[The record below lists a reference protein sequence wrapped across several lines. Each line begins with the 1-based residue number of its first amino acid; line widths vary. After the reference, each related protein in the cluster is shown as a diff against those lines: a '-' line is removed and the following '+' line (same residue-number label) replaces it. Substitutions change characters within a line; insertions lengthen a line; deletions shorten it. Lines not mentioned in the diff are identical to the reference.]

1 MEEKKSEL
9 LIKISVDTTELDAA
23 IEKIKLL
30 NSLYQEKNIMKI
42 LSTVQQTKERLKEIE
57 VDQFANECGEA
68 FNTVGFGIH
77 FLDAF
82 KHSVLKDCTV
92 CFV

>member
-9 LIKISVDTTELDAA
+9 LIKISVDTTELDVA

-42 LSTVQQTKERLKEIE
+42 LSTAQQTKERLKEID
-57 VDQFANECGEA
+57 VDQFANELV
-68 FNTVGFGIH
+68 NRLKNS
-77 FLDAF
+77 LDL
-82 KHSVLKDCTV
+82 SSRILEE
-92 CFV
+92 

>member
-30 NSLYQEKNIMKI
+30 NSLCQEKNIMKI
-42 LSTVQQTKERLKEIE
+42 LSTVQQTKERLKEID
-57 VDQFANECGEA
+57 VDQFANELV
-68 FNTVGFGIH
+68 NRLKNS
-77 FLDAF
+77 LDL
-82 KHSVLKDCTV
+82 SSRILEE
-92 CFV
+92 

>member
-30 NSLYQEKNIMKI
+30 NSLCQEKNIMKI
-42 LSTVQQTKERLKEIE
+42 LSTAQQTKERLKEID
-57 VDQFANECGEA
+57 VDQFANELV
-68 FNTVGFGIH
+68 NRLKNS
-77 FLDAF
+77 LDLSS
-82 KHSVLKDCTV
+82 HILEE
-92 CFV
+92 

>member
-9 LIKISVDTTELDAA
+9 LIKISVDTTELDVA

-57 VDQFANECGEA
+57 VDQFANELV
-68 FNTVGFGIH
+68 NRLKNS
-77 FLDAF
+77 LDL
-82 KHSVLKDCTV
+82 SSRILEE
-92 CFV
+92 

>member
-42 LSTVQQTKERLKEIE
+42 LSTAQQTKERLKEID
-57 VDQFANECGEA
+57 VDQFANELV
-68 FNTVGFGIH
+68 NRLKNS
-77 FLDAF
+77 LDL
-82 KHSVLKDCTV
+82 SSRILEE
-92 CFV
+92 

>member
-1 MEEKKSEL
+1 MRKMEEKKSEL

-42 LSTVQQTKERLKEIE
+42 LSTAQQTKERLKEID
-57 VDQFANECGEA
+57 VDQFANELV
-68 FNTVGFGIH
+68 NRLKNS
-77 FLDAF
+77 LDL
-82 KHSVLKDCTV
+82 SSRILEE
-92 CFV
+92 

>member
-42 LSTVQQTKERLKEIE
+42 LSNVQQTKERLKEIE
-57 VDQFANECGEA
+57 VDQFANELV
-68 FNTVGFGIH
+68 NRLKNS
-77 FLDAF
+77 LDL
-82 KHSVLKDCTV
+82 SSRILEE
-92 CFV
+92 

>member
-42 LSTVQQTKERLKEIE
+42 LSTAQQTKERLKEID
-57 VDQFANECGEA
+57 VDQFANELVKLEGWA
-68 FNTVGFGIH
+68 L
-77 FLDAF
+77 FLRRLLF
-82 KHSVLKDCTV
+82 IRNINRRIEL
-92 CFV
+92 F

>member
-42 LSTVQQTKERLKEIE
+42 LSTVQQTKERLKEID
-57 VDQFANECGEA
+57 VDQFANELV
-68 FNTVGFGIH
+68 NRLKNS
-77 FLDAF
+77 LDL
-82 KHSVLKDCTV
+82 SSRILEE
-92 CFV
+92 

>member
-9 LIKISVDTTELDAA
+9 LIKISVDTTELDVA

-42 LSTVQQTKERLKEIE
+42 LSTDQQTKERLKEID
-57 VDQFANECGEA
+57 VDQFANELV
-68 FNTVGFGIH
+68 NRLKNS
-77 FLDAF
+77 LDL
-82 KHSVLKDCTV
+82 SSRILEE
-92 CFV
+92 

>member
-1 MEEKKSEL
+1 MRKREEKKSEL

-57 VDQFANECGEA
+57 VDQFANELV
-68 FNTVGFGIH
+68 NRLKNS
-77 FLDAF
+77 LDL
-82 KHSVLKDCTV
+82 SSRILEE
-92 CFV
+92 

>member
-9 LIKISVDTTELDAA
+9 LIKMSVDTTELDAA

-57 VDQFANECGEA
+57 VDQFANELV
-68 FNTVGFGIH
+68 NRLKNS
-77 FLDAF
+77 LDL
-82 KHSVLKDCTV
+82 SSRILEE
-92 CFV
+92 

>member
-1 MEEKKSEL
+1 MIKIEEKKSEL
-9 LIKISVDTTELDAA
+9 LIKISVDTTEFDAA

-57 VDQFANECGEA
+57 VDQFANELV
-68 FNTVGFGIH
+68 NRLKNS
-77 FLDAF
+77 LDL
-82 KHSVLKDCTV
+82 SSRILEE
-92 CFV
+92 

>member
-42 LSTVQQTKERLKEIE
+42 LSTAQQIKERLKEID
-57 VDQFANECGEA
+57 VDQFANELV
-68 FNTVGFGIH
+68 NRLKNS
-77 FLDAF
+77 LDL
-82 KHSVLKDCTV
+82 SSRILEE
-92 CFV
+92 

>member
-57 VDQFANECGEA
+57 VDQFANELV
-68 FNTVGFGIH
+68 NRLKNS
-77 FLDAF
+77 LDL
-82 KHSVLKDCTV
+82 SSRILEE
-92 CFV
+92 

>member
-9 LIKISVDTTELDAA
+9 LIKISLDTTELDAA

-42 LSTVQQTKERLKEIE
+42 LSTTQQTKERLKEID
-57 VDQFANECGEA
+57 VDQFANELV
-68 FNTVGFGIH
+68 NRLKNS
-77 FLDAF
+77 LDL
-82 KHSVLKDCTV
+82 SSRILEE
-92 CFV
+92 

>member
-30 NSLYQEKNIMKI
+30 NSLCQEKNIMKI
-42 LSTVQQTKERLKEIE
+42 LSTAQQTKERLKEID
-57 VDQFANECGEA
+57 VDQFANELV
-68 FNTVGFGIH
+68 NRLKNS
-77 FLDAF
+77 LDL
-82 KHSVLKDCTV
+82 SSRILEE
-92 CFV
+92 

>member
-23 IEKIKLL
+23 IEKKKLL

-57 VDQFANECGEA
+57 VDQFANELV
-68 FNTVGFGIH
+68 NRLKNS
-77 FLDAF
+77 LDL
-82 KHSVLKDCTV
+82 SSRILEE
-92 CFV
+92 

>member
-57 VDQFANECGEA
+57 VDQLANELV
-68 FNTVGFGIH
+68 NRLKNS
-77 FLDAF
+77 LDL
-82 KHSVLKDCTV
+82 SSRILEE
-92 CFV
+92 